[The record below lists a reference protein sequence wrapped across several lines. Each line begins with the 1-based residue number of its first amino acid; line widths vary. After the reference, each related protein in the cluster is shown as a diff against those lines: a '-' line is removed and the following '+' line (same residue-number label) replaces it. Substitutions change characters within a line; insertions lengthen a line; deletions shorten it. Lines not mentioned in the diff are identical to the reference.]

1 MSLTGITLA
10 LAMTLAA
17 SFEAPAND
25 LLPNITDEQSL
36 IAALRSAQTPQ
47 NHLRSAQTAGTNFN
61 GNRTGIPSPPPPVAL
76 NQGAKTSKSMG
87 NGIGSAVSLA
97 TMTILAAASIFGLA
111 FLIRRYRASGSS
123 LLSAKTRGDLQLLD
137 SLWVARGLRLMVVR
151 AGDQRLVL
159 GSSSQG
165 LSTLAVLDDESAKT
179 TQKTNEPKKT
189 VETEMKTSNTFE
201 NMLKQETRSANPLSS
216 RKLQDV
222 LHRLNSL

>member
-1 MSLTGITLA
+1 MSLSGITLA
-10 LAMTLAA
+10 LAMTVAA
-17 SFEAPAND
+17 SFDPQVED
-25 LLPNITDEQSL
+25 LLPNITDEHAL
-36 IAALRSAQTPQ
+36 IAALQNVQTSHANPV
-47 NHLRSAQTAGTNFN
+47 RTNSTVIRN
-61 GNRTGIPSPPPPVAL
+61 EQPAPPPITEQAMTKSAL
-76 NQGAKTSKSMG
+76 KSKD

-111 FLIRRYRASGSS
+111 FFIRKYRTGSAN
-123 LLSAKTRGDLQLLD
+123 LLSSRTRGELQLLD
-137 SLWVARGLRLMVVR
+137 SLWVSRGLRLMVVR

-165 LSTLAVLDDESAKT
+165 LSTLAVLDEKPSTAPQNNPTEQKT
-179 TQKTNEPKKT
+179 TPIAPKAEK
-189 VETEMKTSNTFE
+189 TFE